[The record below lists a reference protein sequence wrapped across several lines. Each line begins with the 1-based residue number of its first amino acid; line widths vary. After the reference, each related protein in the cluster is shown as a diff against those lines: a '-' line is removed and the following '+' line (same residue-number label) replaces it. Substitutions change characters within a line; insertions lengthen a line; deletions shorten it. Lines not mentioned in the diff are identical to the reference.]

1 MSKDTNS
8 NNIANPDLTP
18 QKLGEGLFRV
28 VSRGAPI
35 ENIRNLI
42 TPIMD

>member
-18 QKLGEGLFRV
+18 QKLGAGLFRA
-28 VSRGAPI
+28 VSKGAPI

-42 TPIMD
+42 KPQ